1 MTPTKLCPVCGRE
14 RPRTAFR
21 KRKERG
27 PDAVRSKCAECEDRI
42 RRDDLS
48 VSAMNLTD
56 LTAETLQALPHAA
69 PYYIGAG
76 WE

>member
-1 MTPTKLCPVCGRE
+1 MMKVCTACRVE
-14 RPRTAFR
+14 KPRTAFR
-21 KRKERG
+21 KRNDRAA
-27 PDAVRSKCAECEDRI
+27 DSVRSKCAECEDRI

-56 LTAETLQALPHAA
+56 LPAETLQALPHAA

>member
-1 MTPTKLCPVCGRE
+1 
-14 RPRTAFR
+14 
-21 KRKERG
+21 
-27 PDAVRSKCAECEDRI
+27 
-42 RRDDLS
+42 
-48 VSAMNLTD
+48 MNLTD